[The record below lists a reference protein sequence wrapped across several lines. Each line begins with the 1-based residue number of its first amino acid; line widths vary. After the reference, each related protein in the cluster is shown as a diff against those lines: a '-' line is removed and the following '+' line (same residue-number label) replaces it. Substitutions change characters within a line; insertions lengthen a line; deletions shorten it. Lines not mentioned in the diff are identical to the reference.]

1 VGRLILN
8 ADDFGLTAGVNRAIV
23 ELHQTGVL
31 TSATLMARAP
41 ATDEAI
47 ELALSTPSLGIGCH
61 VVLVDGEPVLSP
73 RSLPTLTDP
82 RTGRFQPTPGAF
94 LRRLLT
100 GRIRSSEIE
109 AETAAQ
115 IALLQSRGLR
125 LTHIDTHKHAHIF
138 PAVLRPVLRAAR
150 AAGLRSVRN
159 PFEPVWSL
167 RATPAAPPLRRA
179 QLRLLRLL
187 EPAFRRIVA
196 EEGFTTTDGAIGL
209 LATGTLSAAAL
220 TSLLRNLPPGTWE
233 LVTHPGYNDADLARA
248 HTRLLASRDTE
259 RQALS
264 ALQPLPGINLISFLA
279 GRLACVALKHRPKP
293 QPPPESLHQGNALLR
308 CAARGPQQ
316 NLLPASPCLPRQ
328 RASLGHNG
336 NALLRSVRAVGQVGN
351 RQPRRRRGQ
360 HGARRSHAVQQPKN
374 LQLRLQLIRHAV
386 NHQVGVADRV
396 LDGRDIGDV
405 REGF

>member
-264 ALQPLPGINLISFLA
+264 ALQPLPGINLISFA
-279 GRLACVALKHRPKP
+279 D
-293 QPPPESLHQGNALLR
+293 LH
-308 CAARGPQQ
+308 P
-316 NLLPASPCLPRQ
+316 
-328 RASLGHNG
+328 
-336 NALLRSVRAVGQVGN
+336 
-351 RQPRRRRGQ
+351 
-360 HGARRSHAVQQPKN
+360 
-374 LQLRLQLIRHAV
+374 
-386 NHQVGVADRV
+386 
-396 LDGRDIGDV
+396 
-405 REGF
+405 